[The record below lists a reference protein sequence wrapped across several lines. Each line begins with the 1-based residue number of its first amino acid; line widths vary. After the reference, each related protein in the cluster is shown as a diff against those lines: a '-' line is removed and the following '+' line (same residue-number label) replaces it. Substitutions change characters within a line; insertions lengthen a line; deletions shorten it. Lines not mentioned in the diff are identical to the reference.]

1 MKDLNYYL
9 NLPYTIEVKK
19 IPDDEGGGYAA
30 FMPDFLAAKAT
41 FWGDGDTPAQAIDD
55 LKLAFEATL
64 EAMLENGAYIPEP
77 KQEQNIA
84 DKAKNVTITLKESV
98 INEIDAAA
106 SSLGI
111 SRSALIAIGTKA
123 YIKGL

>member
-1 MKDLNYYL
+1 
-9 NLPYTIEVKK
+9 
-19 IPDDEGGGYAA
+19 
-30 FMPDFLAAKAT
+30 MPDFLRAKIT

-55 LKLAFEATL
+55 LRLAFEAAIEPLL
-64 EAMLENGAYIPEP
+64 EDGTNIPEP
-77 KQEQNIA
+77 KLEQSLS

-106 SSLGI
+106 ASLGI